1 MSVIY
6 KKEKLSLLTPK
17 PYPHHSVVLI
27 NQVRN
32 LNFILFLEKDF
43 GGH

>member
-17 PYPHHSVVLI
+17 PSSLSFLI